1 MIFPSAGRLAEFHA
15 ARQSRISRLRDRQF
29 VLTQK
34 NETNKFASVMPPEEK
49 TLAVAADTL
58 ALGSEGALAAP
69 RKARPAWEA
78 ARTLTLRLGSIVM
91 MLIFWWIMTFFFP
104 PSLIPHPVDTLME
117 VGAIVN
123 TGQFLSEMGAT
134 LRRVGIGF
142 AIAMLIAIPLGI
154 VMGTIKSLE
163 NFFEPPV
170 ILGLTMPGLV
180 WAVIAIMFFGLNETS
195 AYAAVSITIL
205 PMLAISLWQGTKS
218 IDKDLIDMSTAF
230 HASAWS
236 KVVDVILPQLIS
248 HILAAIRYGLGLAW
262 KVVVV
267 VEMFGFSNGVG
278 YQVVRGFNIFSMKQV
293 MAWAIT
299 FLIVMIVIEFGII
312 GWLESRVTRWRPR
325 IDAWRR

>member
-1 MIFPSAGRLAEFHA
+1 MASDEEVIAVTPSAAPLARESVGAPALRPSSRSGAIRTA
-15 ARQSRISRLRDRQF
+15 ALRI
-29 VLTQK
+29 
-34 NETNKFASVMPPEEK
+34 
-49 TLAVAADTL
+49 
-58 ALGSEGALAAP
+58 
-69 RKARPAWEA
+69 
-78 ARTLTLRLGSIVM
+78 GSILVM
-91 MLIFWWIMTFFFP
+91 VLVWWSLTWFFP
-104 PSLIPHPVDTLME
+104 PNLIPHPLETFIE

-134 LRRVGIGF
+134 LRRVGVGF

-180 WAVIAIMFFGLNETS
+180 WAVMAIMFFGLNENS
-195 AYAAVSITIL
+195 AYAAVAITIM

-230 HASAWS
+230 HASPWS
-236 KVVDVILPQLIS
+236 KIIDVILPQLLS

-278 YQVVRGFNIFSMKQV
+278 YQVVRGFNVFSMKQV

-299 FLIVMIVIEFGII
+299 FLIVMIFIEFGII
-312 GWLESRVTRWRPR
+312 GWLESRVTRWRPK
-325 IDAWRR
+325 IEAWRR

>member
-1 MIFPSAGRLAEFHA
+1 
-15 ARQSRISRLRDRQF
+15 
-29 VLTQK
+29 
-34 NETNKFASVMPPEEK
+34 
-49 TLAVAADTL
+49 
-58 ALGSEGALAAP
+58 
-69 RKARPAWEA
+69 
-78 ARTLTLRLGSIVM
+78 
-91 MLIFWWIMTFFFP
+91 
-104 PSLIPHPVDTLME
+104 LIPHPLETFIE

-134 LRRVGIGF
+134 LRRVGVGF

-180 WAVIAIMFFGLNETS
+180 WAVMAIMFFGLNENS
-195 AYAAVSITIL
+195 AYAAVAITIM

-230 HASAWS
+230 HASPWS
-236 KVVDVILPQLIS
+236 KIIDVILPQLLS

-278 YQVVRGFNIFSMKQV
+278 YQVVRGFNVFSMKQV

-299 FLIVMIVIEFGII
+299 FLIVMIFIEFGVI
-312 GWLESRVTRWRPR
+312 GWLESRVTRWRPK
-325 IDAWRR
+325 IEAWRR